1 VTTVVGL
8 TGNIASGKSTVAA
21 MFAAKGATLIDADVL
36 AREAIVPGTPALA
49 AIAARWPATIRADG
63 TLDRAALRSIV
74 FTKPAERSALDA
86 IVHPRVGQLFRER
99 VKEARARGVRV
110 VVYDVPL
117 LFEARRA
124 GEVDVV
130 IVVDAPEAVRRARLI
145 GERGLS
151 DAEAEAMMAAQ
162 MPARRKR
169 AAANFFIMN
178 DADRATLAT
187 RVDAVWD
194 ALAPPDSRG

>member
-21 MFAAKGATLIDADVL
+21 MFAAKGASLIDA
-36 AREAIVPGTPALA
+36 
-49 AIAARWPATIRADG
+49 AARWPATIRADG

-74 FTKPAERSALDA
+74 FSKPAERSALDA
-86 IVHPRVGQLFRER
+86 IVHPRVGQLFREQ

-145 GERGLS
+145 GDRGLGE
-151 DAEAEAMMAAQ
+151 AEAEAMMAAQ
-162 MPARRKR
+162 LPARRKR
-169 AAANFFIMN
+169 GAANFVIVN
-178 DADRATLAT
+178 DADRATLTA